1 MSNNNTYYQ
10 KVELVGLTQP
20 IKYKPRFADFTSE
33 DLIAYFGR
41 VSNPK
46 NQDNRNTA
54 PRLVRYLMDHKHWSP
69 FDMINAVIEVE
80 TTRDIGRQIIRH
92 ASNNFLDAKLQE
104 YSQRYADPTEDFEL
118 DFVVREARLQDDKNR
133 QNSIEVVDVDLQANW
148 VKKQEY
154 VIEAAKEA
162 YAWARSHNIAKEQ
175 ARAVLPEGNT
185 MSRLYVNGTIRS
197 WLHYIEVRAHDS
209 TQKEH
214 RELAR
219 YAAAELIPHFKFM
232 KEWYEEILAR

>member
-1 MSNNNTYYQ
+1 MSNNTYYQ

-46 NQDNRNTA
+46 NQDNIDTA
-54 PRLVRYLMDHKHWSP
+54 PRLINYLMREKHWSP
-69 FDMINAVIEVE
+69 FDMINAVIEIE
-80 TTRDIGRQIIRH
+80 TTRDIGRQVLRH
-92 ASNNFLDAKLQE
+92 ASNKFQE
-104 YSQRYADPTEDFEL
+104 FSQRYADPTQEFEI
-118 DFVVREARLQDDKNR
+118 DFVIREARLQDDKNR
-133 QNSIEVVDVDLQANW
+133 QNSIEVIDVDLQTQW
-148 VKKQEY
+148 REKQEH
-154 VIEAAKEA
+154 VIETAKEA

-197 WLHYIEVRAHDS
+197 WLHYIDVRAHES

-214 RELAR
+214 RELAC

-232 KEWYEEILAR
+232 KEWYEEILTR